1 MRKILI
7 ADDEERMRRLVGDF
21 LRREGFQILEA
32 ADGRE
37 ALEVFEKEPD
47 ICLVILDV
55 MMPVYD
61 GGRCAGNSPEIHGAG
76 YYADR
81 LRRGNR

>member
-47 ICLVILDV
+47 TAWLSW
-55 MMPVYD
+55 M
-61 GGRCAGNSPEIHGAG
+61 
-76 YYADR
+76 
-81 LRRGNR
+81 

>member
-1 MRKILI
+1 MNTDKGEWAMRKILI

-32 ADGRE
+32 ANGRE
-37 ALEVFEKEPD
+37 ALEIFEAEPD

-61 GGRCAGNSPEIHGAG
+61 GWAVCREI
-76 YYADR
+76 R
-81 LRRGNR
+81 Q